1 MADTDPTNPT
11 PEEDSL
17 GTWQQE
23 LSELLALA
31 KPVLVEVSLGKRKEN
46 NWKTIKWTFIA
57 TVVLGS
63 LLAYL
68 IFSAKMLGFQ
78 ADPITTAVARVQITG
93 PRSAMDAGIFMVPED
108 RKGLGLN
115 LGRSAA
121 ANMTLSQQRARAVAQ
136 ALTRA
141 GMPAPV
147 FEVAAAGDAGAVT
160 PSGQDELLRRRT
172 EVIVEVA
179 PR

>member
-1 MADTDPTNPT
+1 MKVFKAGVVAAAIGLAAVGCAQTPKRSSLVVGESGCQSGRFDVYFVENQARLTDAA
-11 PEEDSL
+11 
-17 GTWQQE
+17 Q
-23 LSELLALA
+23 LLLNTAAEKARQCRVA
-31 KPVLVEVSLGKRKEN
+31 KVR
-46 NWKTIKWTFIA
+46 
-57 TVVLGS
+57 VLG
-63 LLAYL
+63 LAD
-68 IFSAKMLGFQ
+68 A
-78 ADPITTAVARVQITG
+78 TG
-93 PRSAMDAGIFMVPED
+93 ASE
-108 RKGLGLN
+108 
-115 LGRSAA
+115 

>member
-1 MADTDPTNPT
+1 MKVFKAGVVAVAIGLTAVGCAQTPKRSSLVVGESGCQSGRFDVYFVENQARLTDAA
-11 PEEDSL
+11 
-17 GTWQQE
+17 Q
-23 LSELLALA
+23 LLLNTAAEKARQCRVA
-31 KPVLVEVSLGKRKEN
+31 KVR
-46 NWKTIKWTFIA
+46 
-57 TVVLGS
+57 VLG
-63 LLAYL
+63 LAD
-68 IFSAKMLGFQ
+68 A
-78 ADPITTAVARVQITG
+78 TG
-93 PRSAMDAGIFMVPED
+93 ASE
-108 RKGLGLN
+108 
-115 LGRSAA
+115 

>member
-1 MADTDPTNPT
+1 MTVFKTGVVAAVIGLAAVGCAQTPKRSSLVVGESGCQSGRFDVYFVENQARLTDAA
-11 PEEDSL
+11 
-17 GTWQQE
+17 Q
-23 LSELLALA
+23 LLLNTAAEKARQCRVA
-31 KPVLVEVSLGKRKEN
+31 KVR
-46 NWKTIKWTFIA
+46 
-57 TVVLGS
+57 VLG
-63 LLAYL
+63 LAD
-68 IFSAKMLGFQ
+68 A
-78 ADPITTAVARVQITG
+78 TG
-93 PRSAMDAGIFMVPED
+93 ASE
-108 RKGLGLN
+108 
-115 LGRSAA
+115 

>member
-1 MADTDPTNPT
+1 MKVFKAGVVAVAIGLAVVGCAQTPKRSSLVVGESGCQSGRFDVYFVENQARLTDAA
-11 PEEDSL
+11 
-17 GTWQQE
+17 Q
-23 LSELLALA
+23 LLLNTAAEKARQCRVA
-31 KPVLVEVSLGKRKEN
+31 KVR
-46 NWKTIKWTFIA
+46 
-57 TVVLGS
+57 VLG
-63 LLAYL
+63 LAD
-68 IFSAKMLGFQ
+68 A
-78 ADPITTAVARVQITG
+78 TG
-93 PRSAMDAGIFMVPED
+93 ASE
-108 RKGLGLN
+108 
-115 LGRSAA
+115 